1 MRHAIIR
8 GRRTDYPWIALAL
21 LFGILAGHPRL
32 SSAQEPP
39 SDFTLPT
46 AIQHALNN
54 STRMLSAA
62 EGVEAAQAN
71 KKKQFTEFLPKL
83 SAGYTFRHA
92 DAETSLDSFVIS
104 SQDLHEFTA
113 TARQPIFSGFSR
125 LTQYDISAL
134 GLDIAQLIEQET
146 RQDLI
151 LDVKTAYFEVLQKEK
166 LEEVAKQAVTQLQA
180 QCKVSKNFYEVGM
193 VPKNDFLQAQ
203 VELANAQ
210 QDLVVAQNNVQ
221 LARSRFNTIL
231 RRPVDAVFTLE
242 DVLIYEVFTRTYEEC
257 VALAMEQRTEMKV
270 ADLEVE
276 TAEKEVKL
284 TKSDY
289 FPSIDL
295 LANYYKRGDNFE
307 LDGGE
312 GILKDEE
319 WDVMAV
325 ASWTFF
331 EWGKTRYG
339 TQEKVRRVN
348 QARLNRVS
356 VEDDIRQQVKGA
368 YLTVK
373 AAENAVIT
381 VEKAVEQAKENYR
394 MNQERY
400 KEQVATSTDVL
411 IAQTLLTRT
420 QNNFYNALSAFNV
433 AKAGLHRA
441 IGLEVLS
448 EP

>member
-1 MRHAIIR
+1 MQHVTARR
-8 GRRTDYPWIALAL
+8 RRTDYLRITLAL
-21 LFGILAGHPRL
+21 LVGVFMGHPWL
-32 SSAQEPP
+32 SCAEEPP
-39 SDFTLPT
+39 PDFTLPV

-54 STRMLSAA
+54 STRMLSAT
-62 EGVEAAQAN
+62 EGVGAAEAN

-83 SAGYTFRHA
+83 SAGYTYRHA
-92 DAETSLDSFVIS
+92 DEETSLDSFVIS

-134 GLDIAQLIEQET
+134 GLDIAELMEQET

-151 LDVKTAYFEVLQKEK
+151 LGVKTAYFEVLQKEK
-166 LEEVAKQAVTQLQA
+166 LEEVARQAVTQLQA
-180 QCKVSKNFYEVGM
+180 QSKVSSNFYEVGM

-221 LARSRFNTIL
+221 LAKSRFNTIL
-231 RRPVDAVFTLE
+231 RRPVDAPFTLE
-242 DVLIYEVFTRTYEEC
+242 DVLVYEPFTRTYEEC

-270 ADLEVE
+270 ADLELE

-289 FPSIDL
+289 YPSVDL
-295 LANYYKRGDNFE
+295 LANYYKRGDDISLN
-307 LDGGE
+307 GGE
-312 GILKDEE
+312 GILKPEE

-339 TQEKVRRVN
+339 AQEKVKRVN
-348 QARLNRVS
+348 QAKLNRTG
-356 VEDDIRQQVKGA
+356 VEDNIRQQVKGA
-368 YLTVK
+368 FLTVK
-373 AAENAVIT
+373 AAENAVTT

-394 MNQERY
+394 MNEERY

-441 IGLEVLS
+441 IGLEVLT

>member
-1 MRHAIIR
+1 
-8 GRRTDYPWIALAL
+8 
-21 LFGILAGHPRL
+21 
-32 SSAQEPP
+32 
-39 SDFTLPT
+39 
-46 AIQHALNN
+46 
-54 STRMLSAA
+54 MLSAT

-83 SAGYTFRHA
+83 SAEYVYRHA
-92 DAETSLDSFVIS
+92 DEETSLESFVIG

-125 LTQYDISAL
+125 LTQYDLSAL
-134 GLDIAQLIEQET
+134 GLDIAELIEQET

-151 LDVKTAYFEVLQKEK
+151 LEVKAAYFEVLQKEK
-166 LEEVAKQAVTQLQA
+166 LEEVARQAVTQLQA
-180 QCKVSKNFYEVGM
+180 QSKVSRNFYEVGM
-193 VPKNDFLQAQ
+193 VPKNDFLQAE

-210 QDLVVAQNNVQ
+210 QDLVVARNDVQ
-221 LARSRFNTIL
+221 LARSLFSTII
-231 RRPVDAVFTLE
+231 RRPVDAPFTLE
-242 DVLIYEVFTRTYEEC
+242 DVLVYEPFATTYEEC
-257 VALAMEQRTEMKV
+257 VSLALQQRTEMKI

-276 TAEKEVKL
+276 TAEKELKL

-289 FPSIDL
+289 YPSLDL
-295 LANYYKRGDNFE
+295 LANYYKRGEDFG

-312 GILKDEE
+312 GILKEEE
-319 WDVMAV
+319 WDVVAV

-339 TQEKVRRVN
+339 AQEKVRRAN
-348 QARLNRVS
+348 QARLNRTS
-356 VEDDIRQQVKGA
+356 VEDNIRQEVKEA
-368 YLTVK
+368 YLNVK
-373 AAENAVIT
+373 AAENAVAT
-381 VEKAVEQAKENYR
+381 VEKAVEQAEENYR

-420 QNNFYNALSAFNV
+420 RNNFYNALSAFNV
-433 AKAGLHRA
+433 AKAALHRA
-441 IGLEVLS
+441 IGLEVLT

>member
-1 MRHAIIR
+1 L
-8 GRRTDYPWIALAL
+8 WIALAL
-21 LFGILAGHPRL
+21 FVGVLAGYPRL
-32 SSAQEPP
+32 SSAEESPP
-39 SDFTLPT
+39 DFTLPA
-46 AIQHALNN
+46 AIQHALDN
-54 STRMLSAA
+54 STRMLSAT

-83 SAGYTFRHA
+83 SAEYTYRHA
-92 DAETSLDSFVIS
+92 DEETSLDSFVIS

-134 GLDIAQLIEQET
+134 GLDIAELVEEET

-151 LDVKTAYFEVLQKEK
+151 LEVKTAYFEVLQKEK
-166 LEEVAKQAVTQLQA
+166 LEEVANQAVTQLEA
-180 QCKVSKNFYEVGM
+180 QSKVSRNFYEVGM

-231 RRPVDAVFTLE
+231 RRPVDAQFTLE
-242 DVLIYEVFTRTYEEC
+242 DVLIYDVFTQTYEEC
-257 VALAMEQRTEMKV
+257 VALALEQRTEMKV

-295 LANYYKRGDNFE
+295 LANYYKRGEDFE

-312 GILKDEE
+312 GILKEEE
-319 WDVMAV
+319 WDVVAV

-339 TQEKVRRVN
+339 AQEKVRRAN

-356 VEDDIRQQVKGA
+356 IEDNIRQQVKGA
-368 YLTVK
+368 YLTVR
-373 AAENAVIT
+373 AAENAVTT

-394 MNQERY
+394 MNEERY

-441 IGLEVLS
+441 IGLEVLT